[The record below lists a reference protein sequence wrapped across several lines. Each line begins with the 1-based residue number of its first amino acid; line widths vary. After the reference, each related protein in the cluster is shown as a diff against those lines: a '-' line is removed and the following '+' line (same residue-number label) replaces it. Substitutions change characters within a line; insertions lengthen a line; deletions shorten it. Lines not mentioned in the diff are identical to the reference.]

1 MTELDDLIDSFLLDD
16 LEHHLI
22 EGSGLPGPRANLGLA
37 ARFARAA
44 AARPSPALS
53 SRIDEWL
60 EISVQVAPTGDPR
73 EFLPFCALQAL
84 GSAYAPTNAER
95 TRRLLR
101 AAAND
106 ERWRI
111 REAVTLA
118 LQSIG
123 ESDPAALRVL
133 LDQWRHDDANWYEQR
148 AIITALAHPPFL
160 DADLAKWALEI
171 AAECAQSIQHAGSAE
186 RRTTA
191 FKALRQGLGF
201 APSLFIAKCPD
212 PGFSLLERWIATGD
226 SDLLWIA
233 RENLKKQRLARSYPA
248 DVGRLARLLE
258 T

>member
-16 LEHHLI
+16 LERHLI

-60 EISVQVAPTGDPR
+60 EISAQVAPTGNPR

-133 LDQWRHDDANWYEQR
+133 LDQWRHGANWYEQR
-148 AIITALAHPPFL
+148 AIVTALAHSPFL
-160 DADLAKWALEI
+160 DANLAEWALGV
-171 AAECAQSIQHAGSAE
+171 AAECVQSIQQASSAE
-186 RRTTA
+186 RRTAA

-201 APSLFIAKCPD
+201 APSLFIAKCPK
-212 PGFSLLERWIATGD
+212 PGFSLLERWISTGD
-226 SDLLWIA
+226 RDLLWIA